1 MQQAPTPITKRRR
14 RRRCCQ
20 SSTTTITL
28 ALLLTVAMEML
39 PPSQKNYYF
48 MAQASSP
55 ASLRK
60 KTRRLGGTA
69 TTAKTNGSSS
79 SNNNN
84 NNSLERVV
92 IVQPSNLQSSSNGGD
107 NNDANS
113 SVTLHQWPH
122 PDDAPKMEH
131 AMSDEDRAKFLY
143 EVAKYRQ
150 TLEGGADTKETKE
163 AVSSEAMQ
171 ASYNSGGNGGDGGD
185 NEVDTSIATYQ
196 EWVAMQMAA
205 KKMGSGSSSRI
216 NMNAHGYYLSQ
227 QQVGSTA
234 EGVADSSSS
243 VTAAGG
249 EEAPAMQQIIPE
261 KQVILRPMP
270 QLDDPSSSSSPKKT
284 LSVPAL
290 LGSTQN
296 GAQAQ
301 EPEVYYYD
309 AGGLVGTSYRNA
321 PELTLPDEVY
331 TASGQKLKLS
341 DVHDGGKTEVFL
353 EMNPKT
359 VLGKSLTEL
368 NSIQKSMS
376 SSGGSATSSLFV
388 SSAANTAGNAAQQS
402 QDQMI
407 VFLTVATMAIMVG
420 MLSARRL
427 RSRKFL
433 EQCMTPDLEDDLD
446 DVVRY
451 DKKYDGS
458 SGVGSNSSN
467 RYMADAGAASYAY
480 AASGRSTLGGSPERN
495 NSEYAGSE
503 TSLPHFSDLYPTQ
516 SSSIMGSLSRRSG
529 YGTND
534 SVGGMNWRGDMEK
547 FDV

>member
-14 RRRCCQ
+14 RRRCQ

-28 ALLLTVAMEML
+28 ALLLTVAIEML
-39 PPSQKNYYF
+39 PSSQNNYYF
-48 MAQASSP
+48 MARASSP
-55 ASLRK
+55 ASLHKNK
-60 KTRRLGGTA
+60 KTRRLGSTA

-79 SNNNN
+79 SNSSNN

-92 IVQPSNLQSSSNGGD
+92 IVQPNNLGQ
-107 NNDANS
+107 
-113 SVTLHQWPH
+113 
-122 PDDAPKMEH
+122 
-131 AMSDEDRAKFLY
+131 AMSDEDKAKFLY
-143 EVAKYRQ
+143 EVAKFSS
-150 TLEGGADTKETKE
+150 TLEGGTDTTKKE

-171 ASYNSGGNGGDGGD
+171 ASYNSGGNGGD
-185 NEVDTSIATYQ
+185 EEADTSIATYQ
-196 EWVAMQMAA
+196 EWVAMKMAE
-205 KKMGSGSSSRI
+205 KKMGSTGSGRI
-216 NMNAHGYYLSQ
+216 NMNAHAYYMPQ
-227 QQVGSTA
+227 QQLGSTA
-234 EGVADSSSS
+234 EGAVDSSSS

-249 EEAPAMQQIIPE
+249 EEEAPAMQQIIPE
-261 KQVILRPMP
+261 KQVILRPMS
-270 QLDDPSSSSSPKKT
+270 QLDDPSSSTKKT

-290 LGSTQN
+290 GSTQN
-296 GAQAQ
+296 GGQDQ

-309 AGGLVGTSYRNA
+309 AGGLVGTAYRNT

-341 DVHDGGKTEVFL
+341 DVHDGGKAEVFL

-368 NSIQKSMS
+368 NSIPKSMS
-376 SSGGSATSSLFV
+376 SSSGGGATSSLFV
-388 SSAANTAGNAAQQS
+388 SRTAASTTAGNAAQQS

-451 DKKYDGS
+451 DKKFDERSAVGS
-458 SGVGSNSSN
+458 SNNSH
-467 RYMADAGAASYAY
+467 RYTADAGAASYAY
-480 AASGRSTLGGSPERN
+480 AASGGSTLGDSPGRR
-495 NSEYAGSE
+495 SDYAGSE